1 MKNHTIKNLFNGEGK
16 LTLELL
22 KPSQIQQVLPREEI
36 LLPTELNYHEA
47 LVRLSG
53 DVQADDLDHQVV
65 SFIGRARG
73 LVNELTK
80 DYRTDKVLVN
90 RYFPIFLGQEKIT
103 DLGVSTK
110 LSIEAFV
117 KRYRA
122 FTNKHI
128 NRGSG
133 PSFCT
138 TAFRYKQLE
147 KKVKTSKGSHYKKLV
162 DKREQAAVVAL
173 YIPGALQAN
182 SPETLAALM
191 RLLPRGFALASP
203 REAAVV
209 MTMYMEDLI
218 GKEKYSTHIFNCA
231 ATVYT
236 RYKQR
241 TFAVSLHSQR
251 FYFGGSD
258 IQTKHA
264 VDSFDLLYFEQT

>member
-1 MKNHTIKNLFNGEGK
+1 MKNHTIKKLFDEEGK

-22 KPSQIQQVLPREEI
+22 RPTLIPQVPPKEEI
-36 LLPTELNYHEA
+36 TLPTELNYQEA
-47 LVRLSG
+47 MDRLIGNSK
-53 DVQADDLDHQVV
+53 ADDISHQIA
-65 SFIGRARG
+65 SFIARASG
-73 LVNELTK
+73 LVNELAK
-80 DYRTDKVLVN
+80 DYRTEKVLVN
-90 RYFPIFLGQEKIT
+90 RYFPIFLGQETIT

-122 FTNKHI
+122 FTNKQI

-133 PSFCT
+133 PSCVT

-147 KKVKTSKGSHYKKLV
+147 KKVKTSKGSHYKKLM

-191 RLLPRGFALASP
+191 RLLPKGFALASP
-203 REAAVV
+203 RETAVV
-209 MTMYMEDLI
+209 MTMYMEDLL
-218 GKEKYSTHIFNCA
+218 GQQKYSTHIFNCA

-241 TFAVSLHSQR
+241 TFAVSLHSQQ

-258 IQTKHA
+258 IKTKHG